1 VPEDSQRLKTSHEH
15 QGDTSVKSNSL
26 HGVGL
31 SVLFLGLLAQVS
43 LMAQANGPS
52 TEPKAPAPSQIE
64 EPAKKRASPIEVLT
78 DTMGV
83 DFNPYLNPV
92 LQSVRQH

>member
-1 VPEDSQRLKTSHEH
+1 MRWSQRSAIGMLLNGAS
-15 QGDTSVKSNSL
+15 
-26 HGVGL
+26 
-31 SVLFLGLLAQVS
+31 LLAQTNVP
-43 LMAQANGPS
+43 AA
-52 TEPKAPAPSQIE
+52 EPKAPAPSQIE